1 MPSKIAIKPFRGK
14 CRASVRAPGSKSIT
28 NRALLLAALA
38 GGKTVLNGALFSRD
52 TLIMADCLSRL
63 GYVVSLD
70 KYENKI
76 YVESVLDAV
85 PNSEA
90 DLFVGNAGTAARFI
104 TALVAL
110 RGKGGRY
117 FFDSDKAMYSR
128 PIKGLVNALKSQGA
142 QFDFLGEE
150 NHFPFRVKTCGLH
163 GGEILIDAE
172 ASSQM
177 LSALLMVSPMA
188 DTPVTVKLIGETVS
202 RPFVDMTLKVMREF
216 GFESNVADKNTF
228 EIAKSQKHI
237 FQERE
242 FNIEPDATASSYFA
256 MLPAIVGGVCEL
268 QGFADC
274 RLQGDAAFVGLIE
287 ELGLIKTEKTGDNL
301 LVFASGSKVF
311 PQKVELDFKDISD
324 TFLTLAAVSPL
335 LPFELKIK
343 GIAHTRRQETDR
355 VSAMAT
361 ELRKFCARVEE
372 HADGIEIVPFT
383 RDELR
388 KKISAP
394 VLVNTYD
401 DHRIAMSFSILAS
414 ADIFGDGREWIE
426 IENPDCVS
434 KTWENFFEELYSAR
448 SSSDDLRVV
457 AVDGGAAVGKSS
469 VSKECARILDYMHID
484 TGAHYRTVAYGLLE
498 NSISPLD
505 GEAVKSHLK
514 KLKIGTVLD
523 GNSAKITLNGVL
535 VPDSEIRTERINANV
550 AQFAAMQDVRS
561 FLKNYQRSMS
571 DFAREN
577 GFSGMIMEGRD
588 IGSVIFPD
596 ANVRIFLDA
605 DEETRAKRRANEGIR
620 DSISR
625 RDELDKTRKTAP
637 LLCPD
642 GAELIDTSKMTKE
655 QVVAKTLSLI
665 LES

>member
-1 MPSKIAIKPFRGK
+1 M
-14 CRASVRAPGSKSIT
+14 
-28 NRALLLAALA
+28 
-38 GGKTVLNGALFSRD
+38 
-52 TLIMADCLSRL
+52 
-63 GYVVSLD
+63 
-70 KYENKI
+70 
-76 YVESVLDAV
+76 
-85 PNSEA
+85 
-90 DLFVGNAGTAARFI
+90 
-104 TALVAL
+104 
-110 RGKGGRY
+110 
-117 FFDSDKAMYSR
+117 
-128 PIKGLVNALKSQGA
+128 
-142 QFDFLGEE
+142 
-150 NHFPFRVKTCGLH
+150 
-163 GGEILIDAE
+163 
-172 ASSQM
+172 
-177 LSALLMVSPMA
+177 
-188 DTPVTVKLIGETVS
+188 
-202 RPFVDMTLKVMREF
+202 
-216 GFESNVADKNTF
+216 
-228 EIAKSQKHI
+228 
-237 FQERE
+237 
-242 FNIEPDATASSYFA
+242 
-256 MLPAIVGGVCEL
+256 
-268 QGFADC
+268 
-274 RLQGDAAFVGLIE
+274 
-287 ELGLIKTEKTGDNL
+287 
-301 LVFASGSKVF
+301 
-311 PQKVELDFKDISD
+311 
-324 TFLTLAAVSPL
+324 AAVSPL

-498 NSISPLD
+498 NSISPSD

>member
-1 MPSKIAIKPFRGK
+1 
-14 CRASVRAPGSKSIT
+14 
-28 NRALLLAALA
+28 
-38 GGKTVLNGALFSRD
+38 
-52 TLIMADCLSRL
+52 
-63 GYVVSLD
+63 
-70 KYENKI
+70 
-76 YVESVLDAV
+76 
-85 PNSEA
+85 
-90 DLFVGNAGTAARFI
+90 
-104 TALVAL
+104 
-110 RGKGGRY
+110 
-117 FFDSDKAMYSR
+117 MYSR

-448 SSSDDLRVV
+448 SSSDDLR
-457 AVDGGAAVGKSS
+457 
-469 VSKECARILDYMHID
+469 
-484 TGAHYRTVAYGLLE
+484 
-498 NSISPLD
+498 